1 MRPLLYTL
9 PLLTFALLGGCAAK
23 VDVNV
28 DPDDDGLADSEE
40 AAMGTSPANPD
51 SDADGYTDGQ
61 EVAEHTDPTLGTDH
75 PYAGGWAIGA
85 CRDTIES
92 TGDAEGE
99 IANDF
104 AMLDSHGDNV
114 ELSSFCDRVVYMVF
128 AAFW

>member
-1 MRPLLYTL
+1 MRILRYSVPLLG
-9 PLLTFALLGGCAAK
+9 LLAGCIAK

-28 DPDDDGLADSEE
+28 DPDADGLPDSEE
-40 AAMGTSPANPD
+40 ASMGTSPANPD

-61 EVAEHTDPTLGTDH
+61 EVAGNTDPTLSGDH
-75 PYAGGWAIGA
+75 PYAGGWSIGA
-85 CRDTIES
+85 CRNDITS
-92 TGDAEGE
+92 TGDGEGE
-99 IANDF
+99 VANDF